1 MFGSG
6 TVASIIAN
14 EEMNDAMKLIKLL
27 EEFVLF
33 IKGVRQPIKTEAK

>member
-1 MFGSG
+1 MRKYHKEIFGSG

-33 IKGVRQPIKTEAK
+33 IKGVR

>member
-14 EEMNDAMKLIKLL
+14 EEMNDAMKLIELL

-33 IKGVRQPIKTEAK
+33 IKGVR

>member
-33 IKGVRQPIKTEAK
+33 I